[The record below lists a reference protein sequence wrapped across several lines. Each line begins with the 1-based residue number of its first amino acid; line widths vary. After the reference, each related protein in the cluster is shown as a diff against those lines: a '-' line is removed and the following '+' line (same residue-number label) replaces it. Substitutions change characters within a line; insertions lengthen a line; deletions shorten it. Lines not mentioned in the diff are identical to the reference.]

1 MHPSDYLGNRQL
13 FFIPCNL
20 QHNLHDSL
28 MGHSLLLCND
38 DGIYADGMHHLY
50 HALRPSH
57 TCTIIAP
64 DRERSAAGH
73 AITLTDPIKTKEIYH
88 DEERYGLAVSG
99 TPADCIK
106 LALCHLH
113 KKNPP
118 ALVVSGINLGSNLGI
133 SVLYS
138 GTVSAASE
146 AVILGIPGVAIS
158 LCTYE
163 NPEWETAAYVAQEVT
178 RRLIEDPLPQGVLL
192 NVNVPNLPLHALK
205 GLRRAHMGKSRF
217 VERFSAHRDPQG
229 NQYYWLDGDMQCL
242 EDDPNADVHVVQAG
256 YASLTPIH
264 INLTAQDSL
273 DQLADWNTEYHT

>member
-13 FFIPCNL
+13 SFIPCNL
-20 QHNLHDSL
+20 HHNVHDTH
-28 MGHSLLLCND
+28 MRNSLLLCND
-38 DGIYADGMHHLY
+38 DGIHAEGISHLY
-50 HALRPSH
+50 HTLRGSND
-57 TCTIIAP
+57 CKIIAP

-88 DEERYGLAVSG
+88 GEDSYGLAASG

-106 LALCHLH
+106 LALCHLY
-113 KKNPP
+113 KENPP

-146 AVILGIPGVAIS
+146 AVVLGVPGVAIS

-163 NPEWETAAYVAQEVT
+163 NPHWETAAYVADEVT
-178 RRLIEDPLPQGVLL
+178 KRLLEDPLPSGVLL
-192 NVNVPNLPLHALK
+192 NVNVPNLPLNALK
-205 GLRRAHMGKSRF
+205 GLRTAHMGKSRF
-217 VERFSAHRDPQG
+217 IERFNAHHDPQG
-229 NQYYWLDGDMQCL
+229 NLCYWLDGDMQCL

-273 DQLADWNTEYHT
+273 DQLARWNTDYPP